1 MNDFR
6 WSRALAAL
14 ALITAACSSRDAAGR
29 GTLVITMAADAKVLI
44 PNLVAE
50 SQNRAVNEVLFDKLA
65 DPGLHPK
72 TASDAGY
79 LPRLAKSWDWAAD
92 SSAITF
98 HLDSTARWH
107 DGKPVTASDVRF
119 AYQVY
124 TDPKTASSV
133 GGDLVKD
140 VDSVTVTDPHTAKVW
155 FKQKSLERFYN
166 VVVTLIPLPE
176 HLLGAVPRDSLRLH
190 PFGKAP
196 IGSGAFRFVKW
207 VPAQRIELAA
217 VDSFYRGRAK
227 LDRVVWSITAD
238 MAGSV
243 QKLFAGEADFLEAVP
258 ASDVPE
264 VAKHSDVRIQ
274 PLPGF
279 NYNFVGWNFHDGA
292 SARPHPLFSDLGLR
306 RALGTAL
313 DRRSMVRTVL
323 DSLGDVALGPF
334 ARAQWSADTTIPQS
348 VFDTLATARALDSL
362 GWKRGADGIRARNGR
377 PLAFSLLVPSSS
389 KNRVR
394 FSVLIEA
401 QWRAAGAKVTV
412 ETVDGATF
420 NERLKAGAF
429 DAYMGGVTVTP
440 SPSGIRQTWG
450 VASYAQ
456 HSGLDAGGWSNP
468 AFEAELDRALG
479 ASDEATARAGLA
491 AAYRRL
497 VDDAPAIFLYE
508 ARGAAGVNTRVVTG
522 PMRADAWWATLDQ
535 WSIAPGRSLPRDVVA
550 PTP

>member
-1 MNDFR
+1 MHDFR
-6 WSRALAAL
+6 WSRALVAL

-44 PNLVAE
+44 PNLIGE
-50 SQNRAVNEVLFDKLA
+50 TQNRAVNEVLFDKLA
-65 DPGLHPK
+65 DPGVQPH

-79 LPRLAKSWDWAAD
+79 RPRLARAWEWTAD
-92 SSAITF
+92 STAVTF
-98 HLDSTARWH
+98 RLDSTARWH
-107 DGKPVTASDVRF
+107 DGTPVTAGDVRF

-124 TDPKTASSV
+124 TDPKTASSA

-140 VDSVTVTDPHTAKVW
+140 VDSVTVADPRTVTVW
-155 FKQKSLERFYN
+155 FKQRSLERFYN

-176 HLLGAVPRDSLRLH
+176 HLLGAVPHDSLRLH

-196 IGSGAFRFVKW
+196 VGSGPFRFVKW

-227 LDRVVWSITAD
+227 LDRVVWSIAAD

-264 VAKHSDVRIQ
+264 AAKHADVRIQ

-279 NYNFVGWNFHDGA
+279 NYNFVGWNLRDGA
-292 SARPHPLFSDLGLR
+292 APRPHPLFSDLGLR

-313 DRRSMVRTVL
+313 DRRAMVRTVL

-334 ARAQWSADTTIPQS
+334 ARAQWSADTTIPQP
-348 VFDTLATARALDSL
+348 VFDTAATARALDSL
-362 GWKRGADGIRARNGR
+362 GWKRGADGMRARNGR

-389 KNRVR
+389 RNRVR
-394 FSVLIEA
+394 YSVLLEA
-401 QWRAAGAKVTV
+401 QWRAIGAAVAI
-412 ETVDGATF
+412 ETVDGKTF
-420 NERLKAGAF
+420 NERLGAGTF
-429 DAYMGGVTVTP
+429 DAYLGGVTVTP
-440 SPSGIRQTWG
+440 SAAGVRQLWST
-450 VASYAQ
+450 ASFAQ
-456 HSGLDAGGWSNP
+456 HNGFNPGGWSNP
-468 AFEAELDRALG
+468 AFDAGVDRALG
-479 ASDEATARAGLA
+479 ASDEPTARTALS
-491 AAYRRL
+491 AAYRAL
-497 VDDAPAIFLYE
+497 VADAPATFLYE
-508 ARGAAGVNTRVVTG
+508 ARGAAGINTRVVTG
-522 PMRADAWWATLDQ
+522 PIRPDAWWATLEQ
-535 WSIAPGRSLPRDVVA
+535 WSIAPGRSLPRDIAA